1 MARIQSFSTGT
12 TIIAQGDTDAVA
24 YLVKSGWLQ
33 VQRKGKAGRTKK
45 LRLGPG
51 EIVGEL
57 GLAGV
62 VGKRT
67 ATVTALTDCELEIID
82 RGALIRLVNG
92 PGNRLVPLLA
102 ALFSRLQSSLIENHG
117 HGQKSLFAVIEG
129 MTVGA
134 QKALCNEKREIDH
147 LPWFFGSHTSP
158 QSVIELFEDTHQADV
173 MLADDRVYIRK
184 QHVCIE
190 PSESGGLHVR
200 LLQHGDYCLVDGE
213 RIGYGSK
220 SNIAPLDPGHH
231 ELSFGHS
238 DTPFQFSVEVPA
250 P

>member
-1 MARIQSFSTGT
+1 MARIQQFSTGI
-12 TIIAQGDTDAVA
+12 TIITQGDTDVVA

-33 VQRKGKAGRTKK
+33 VQRKQANGRMKEI
-45 LRLGPG
+45 RLGPG

-57 GLAGV
+57 GMAGL

-67 ATVTALTDCELEIID
+67 ATVTTLIDCELEIID

-92 PGNRLVPLLA
+92 PGNRLVPLLS
-102 ALFSRLQSSLIENHG
+102 ALFSRLQNSLIENPARNRKN
-117 HGQKSLFAVIEG
+117 QFAVIEG
-129 MTVGA
+129 MTVDA
-134 QKALCNEKREIDH
+134 RKALCNEKREIDH

-158 QSVIELFEDTHQADV
+158 QSVIELFEDAHQADV
-173 MLADDRVYIRK
+173 MLADHRVYIRK

-190 PSESGGLHVR
+190 PSESGGLQIR
-200 LLQHGDYCLVDGE
+200 LLQHGDYCLVDSE

-220 SNIAPLDPGHH
+220 PNIAPLDPGHH
-231 ELSFGHS
+231 ELCFGHS
-238 DTPFQFSVEVPA
+238 DTPFQFSVEVPG